1 MKKNKSSISKVQT
14 HEEIGE
20 YWDTHDLAEHW
31 DETKPAEFEVDIQ
44 SEVTYFAVEK
54 QLSEKIKA
62 FARRRGVSPDTLLNL
77 WVQEKLQEQNV

>member
-1 MKKNKSSISKVQT
+1 MKKTKSSISKGQT

-20 YWDTHDLAEHW
+20 YWDTHDLTEHW
-31 DETKPAEFEVDIQ
+31 EETKPAEFEVDIQ

-62 FARRRGVSPDTLLNL
+62 FARLRGVSPDTLLNL
-77 WVQEKLQEQNV
+77 WVQEKLQEQNI

>member
-1 MKKNKSSISKVQT
+1 MKKLLKSISKAQT

-31 DETKPAEFEVDIQ
+31 EETKPAEFEVDIQ
-44 SEVTYFAVEK
+44 SEVIYFAVDR

>member
-1 MKKNKSSISKVQT
+1 MQT

-31 DETKPAEFEVDIQ
+31 EETKPAEFEVDIQ
-44 SEVTYFAVEK
+44 SEVIYFAVDR

-77 WVQEKLQEQNV
+77 WVKEKLQEQNV

>member
-1 MKKNKSSISKVQT
+1 MQT

-20 YWDTHDLAEHW
+20 YWDNHDLTEHW

-44 SEVTYFAVEK
+44 SEVTYFAVKK

-62 FARRRGVSPDTLLNL
+62 FARRRGVSRTRF
-77 WVQEKLQEQNV
+77 

>member
-1 MKKNKSSISKVQT
+1 MFKLDNKIPCLKLKLVWKNTI
-14 HEEIGE
+14 
-20 YWDTHDLAEHW
+20 
-31 DETKPAEFEVDIQ
+31 DIQ
-44 SEVTYFAVEK
+44 SEVIYFAVDR

>member
-1 MKKNKSSISKVQT
+1 MKKNKSSISKGQT

-31 DETKPAEFEVDIQ
+31 DKTKPAEFEVDIQ
-44 SEVTYFAVEK
+44 SEVTYFAVDK